1 MGEEEAGHSQVQG
14 PGHQGILGLVAGDT
28 ELEAGL
34 DIRAVHFEAVGD
46 ILAEEDIQAD
56 EDVHVE
62 DAEDIQVEEGLLLLG
77 V

>member
-14 PGHQGILGLVAGDT
+14 PGDPGILGLLSGDT
-28 ELEAGL
+28 ELEAVL
-34 DIRAVHFEAVGD
+34 DIQVVHFEAVGD

-56 EDVHVE
+56 EDIQVE
-62 DAEDIQVEEGLLLLG
+62 DAENIQQAEEGLLLG

>member
-14 PGHQGILGLVAGDT
+14 PGDPGILGLATGDI
-28 ELEAGL
+28 ELEAVL
-34 DIRAVHFEAVGD
+34 DIRVVHFEAAGD
-46 ILAEEDIQAD
+46 ILAEEDIQ
-56 EDVHVE
+56 VE